1 MPPEWVQTILLPS
14 YFALNPIWET
24 LANVTY
30 LKWWT
35 KVWVWRLPMQN
46 AVTIIG
52 VILNQLRHTDTVFA
66 CKSDK
71 QCGQMARLLF
81 PYLAITN
88 IQICSVTEHFCQ
100 SRLRIFT
107 SSKWTFIK
115 NCQMFKFLPKWQN
128 FFKSGHTAFESVLF
142 FREHNTRV
150 CF

>member
-1 MPPEWVQTILLPS
+1 MSPSNFTSELFCAEPDLRNVSERHLPEMMDKGLSLT
-14 YFALNPIWET
+14 
-24 LANVTY
+24 VT
-30 LKWWT
+30 
-35 KVWVWRLPMQN
+35 N
-46 AVTIIG
+46 AKCGDNNWCDIKSASTHW
-52 VILNQLRHTDTVFA
+52 HTDTVFA

-150 CF
+150 GF